1 MFAKSSV
8 KNSMMKKRI
17 PTIVGLLV
25 LLGALISGLLFFG
38 DGTGVFAPRATA
50 ETMPKNIRITNLTDS
65 GFTVTFLT
73 EKATSG
79 FVKYGTDP
87 AKLNSQVSD
96 DRDQLSGTVEDYN
109 LHHITVRGLESAREY
124 FFILGTDSK
133 TEYDNEGEPFS
144 IKIPAKISSQMPPAI
159 TVYGSISRE
168 GGTPA
173 DGSIVYLSSEQMG
186 DLSALVKGSGSWAV
200 PLSQSLNKEGTD
212 YAGLE
217 EADFLELLVQGEKIT
232 DKIKYQTTVADAQP
246 VEELTFG
253 QVYEQASQDDLETGV
268 DEVEPDT
275 DQASQEAQLT
285 EPEQEDQ
292 EEATIS
298 GRLLELLDD
307 ADPLPT
313 ESTASS
319 ELILGEASAEPR
331 VTNPSPEIIGAAKPN
346 VEVKISVHS
355 ETNYETTL
363 TTDDDG
369 SFKLSLEEL
378 GLELEPGEH
387 TVTYSYLDPDSGEEV
402 TVTETFLVEDPDKVL
417 LAQASSPS
425 PTVVVT
431 SSPTPSPTSQPY
443 GSGSP
448 YPMNVPT
455 PIPTL
460 PTATNATTATES
472 TSATRKQ
479 PVGTDSSL
487 TEAGSIGA
495 TLLVALAGGFFILMG
510 SWSWWLATEL
520 EEE

>member
-1 MFAKSSV
+1 
-8 KNSMMKKRI
+8 MKKRI

-50 ETMPKNIRITNLTDS
+50 ETTPKNIRITNLTDS
-65 GFTVTFLT
+65 GFTVTFFT

-87 AKLNSQVSD
+87 AKLNSQVGD
-96 DRDQLSGTVEDYN
+96 DRDQLSGTVGEYS
-109 LHHITVRGLESAREY
+109 LHHITIRGLESSSEY
-124 FFILGTDSK
+124 YFILGTDSK

-173 DGSIVYLSSEQMG
+173 EGSIVYLSSEKMG

-217 EADFLELLVQGEKIT
+217 ESDALELLVQGEKIT
-232 DKIKYQTTVADAQP
+232 DKIKYQAIVADAQP

-253 QVYEQASQDDLETGV
+253 QVYEQLAQDDTETEETEQ
-268 DEVEPDT
+268 EVSE
-275 DQASQEAQLT
+275 ASQEAQLADL
-285 EPEQEDQ
+285 EEEDL

-319 ELILGEASAEPR
+319 ELILGESSGEPV
-331 VTNPSPEIIGAAKPN
+331 VTNSSPEIIGAAVPG
-346 VEVKISVHS
+346 VQVQISVHS

-387 TVTYSYLDPDSGEEV
+387 TVTYSYIDPSSGKEV
-402 TVTETFLVEDPDKVL
+402 TVTETFLVEDPDRVL
-417 LAQASSPS
+417 LAQASNPS
-425 PTVVVT
+425 PTAVVT

-443 GSGSP
+443 GSGNP
-448 YPMNVPT
+448 YPMNVPSPMPTT
-455 PIPTL
+455 PVLTPTI
-460 PTATNATTATES
+460 ASES

-510 SWSWWLATEL
+510 SWSWWLASEL

>member
-1 MFAKSSV
+1 
-8 KNSMMKKRI
+8 MKKRI

-25 LLGALISGLLFFG
+25 LLGALVSGLLFFG

-50 ETMPKNIRITNLTDS
+50 ETTPKNIRITNLTDS
-65 GFTVTFLT
+65 GFTVTFFT

-87 AKLNSQVSD
+87 AKLNSQISD

-109 LHHITVRGLESAREY
+109 LHHITVRGLESARDY

-173 DGSIVYLSSEQMG
+173 EGSVVYLSSEKMG

-217 EADFLELLVQGEKIT
+217 EVDLLDLLVQGEKIT

-253 QVYEQASQDDLETGV
+253 QVYEQVSQDDTETEEIEQAT
-268 DEVEPDT
+268 DE
-275 DQASQEAQLT
+275 ASQEAQLT
-285 EPEQEDQ
+285 ESEQEDQ

-298 GRLLELLDD
+298 GRLMELLDD

-319 ELILGEASAEPR
+319 ELILGENLTAPR
-331 VTNPSPEIIGAAKPN
+331 VTNSTPEIIGAAKPN

-363 TTDDDG
+363 TTDEDG

-402 TVTETFLVEDPDKVL
+402 IVTETFLVEDPDRVL
-417 LAQASSPS
+417 LAQVSSPS
-425 PTVVVT
+425 PTVAVT

-455 PIPTL
+455 PTPTL
-460 PTATNATTATES
+460 PVATTSTTATES

-487 TEAGSIGA
+487 TKAGSIGA

-510 SWSWWLATEL
+510 SWSWWLAAEL